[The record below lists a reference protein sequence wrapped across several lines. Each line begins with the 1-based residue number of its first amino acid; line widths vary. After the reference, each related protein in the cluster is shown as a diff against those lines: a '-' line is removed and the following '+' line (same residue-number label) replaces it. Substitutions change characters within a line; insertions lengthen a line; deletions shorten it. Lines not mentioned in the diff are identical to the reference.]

1 MSLAHSGFQTPGWRW
16 LKDRLW
22 GLEHA
27 FERAKAAGKA
37 EDDTVI
43 RIFFILALFGAG
55 FLTLAAGA
63 AKMAIFPDLGK
74 VSYSGAAGAA
84 RADLVD
90 RNGAMLAADLLHYG
104 LYLDP
109 REIWDTA
116 ETRTALLT
124 ALPDLAPARLDKAL
138 KASKR
143 TFLVGALT
151 PNVRARIH
159 DLGLPGVTFEP
170 EQKRIYPLGSTA
182 AHLIG
187 YSDTGGQGL
196 AGAELGLNDVVRN
209 GAVQHQAVPLS
220 IDLRVQAALEDEL
233 GKAVTAFGAK
243 GGVGLVTN
251 VHTGEILGIASN
263 PSFDPNLAGK
273 VDPNALANRV
283 AGRVYEMGSTF
294 KTFTIAMALD
304 SGKVSLNSTFDTSS
318 SMAMGSRIIH
328 DHDRVNYNMTVPEIY
343 LKSSNIGASRIAF
356 QAGGGTMTRYFEA
369 FGLLKAAPVEL
380 PESAKPIVP
389 HKWNDDTIASAS
401 FGHALAVSPLAL
413 AAGYGAIMNGG
424 TYIPLTI
431 RPVKAGERPEGRR
444 VVSEQTSR
452 AMLDLMRMNVLEG
465 TGGKADAAGLRVG
478 GKTGSAEKAMGG
490 RYVRDKLVSSFAA
503 VFPADGP
510 LEADRYFVLI
520 MLDEPNGTKETYG
533 FRTGGWNATPTVGHV
548 IDRIAPFLHVSRRM
562 DTMVADKAAAAA
574 KLAAVEER

>member
-1 MSLAHSGFQTPGWRW
+1 MSFAHPGFPAPGWRW

-37 EDDTVI
+37 EDDTRI

-63 AKMAIFPDLGK
+63 TKMAVFPDADH
-74 VSYSGAAGAA
+74 GAGYAGGAGSA
-84 RADLVD
+84 RADLTD

-104 LYLDP
+104 LYIDP

-116 ETRTALLT
+116 ETRKALL
-124 ALPDLAPARLDKAL
+124 AAMPDLPAARIDRAL
-138 KASKR
+138 KAGRR
-143 TFLVGALT
+143 TFVVGALT
-151 PNVRARIH
+151 PDLRTRIH

-170 EQKRIYPLGSTA
+170 EQKRIYPLGQTA

-187 YSDTGGQGL
+187 FSDTGGQGL
-196 AGAELGLNDVVRN
+196 AGAESGLNDVVRSAAAH
-209 GAVQHQAVPLS
+209 GQPVPLS
-220 IDLRVQAALEDEL
+220 IDLRVQAALEDEVA
-233 GKAVTAFGAK
+233 KAAQTFGAK
-243 GGVGLVTN
+243 GAVGLVTN
-251 VHTGEILGIASN
+251 VHTGEILGMTSW
-263 PSFDPNLAGK
+263 PSFDPNDAGK
-273 VDPNALANRV
+273 ADPNALVNR
-283 AGRVYEMGSTF
+283 AAARVYEMGSTF

-304 SGKVSLNSTFDTSS
+304 SGKVRMDSTFDTSAT
-318 SMAMGSRIIH
+318 MMMGSRAIH

-356 QAGGGTMTRYFEA
+356 QAGGPTMTRYFDA
-369 FGLLKAAPVEL
+369 FGLFKPAPVEL
-380 PESAKPIVP
+380 QESAKPIVP
-389 HKWNDDTIASAS
+389 RKWNDDTIASAS
-401 FGHALAVSPLAL
+401 FGHAISVSPLAL
-413 AAGYGAIMNGG
+413 AAGYGAILNGG
-424 TYIPLTI
+424 TYVPLTI
-431 RPVKAGERPEGRR
+431 RPMKAGARPDGKR

-452 AMLDLMRMNVLEG
+452 AILDLMRLNVMQG

-490 RYVRDKLVSSFAA
+490 RYVRDKLVSSFAG

-510 LEADRYFVLI
+510 LEADRYFVLV

-548 IDRIAPFLHVSRRM
+548 IDRIAPFLGVQRRM
-562 DTMVADKAAAAA
+562 GAPVVDKTMASEM
-574 KLAAVEER
+574 AAVEEH